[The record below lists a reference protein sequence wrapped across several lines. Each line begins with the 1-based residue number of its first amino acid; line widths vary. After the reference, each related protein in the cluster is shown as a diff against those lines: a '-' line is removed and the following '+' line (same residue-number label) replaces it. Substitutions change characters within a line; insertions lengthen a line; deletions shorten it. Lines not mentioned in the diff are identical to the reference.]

1 MKVILKRIILFA
13 ENGSKR
19 EVPLEKGLNIITGD
33 SKTGKSALL
42 EIVDYCLFSSRSTIP
57 VGKITEFTY
66 LYSIVLELESI
77 FIVLARPNWKNR
89 YRTHEYFSIE
99 SDSNFLDSF
108 DLNYFNNKQLRPIK
122 EIQKETEE
130 QFGLSVLDTRLS
142 KDADKK
148 LGGKVSI
155 RNAVSLIFQHQNLIA
170 NKHSF
175 FYRFDDFYKRKDV
188 ISQFPIFLGW
198 VDGKYYA
205 LKQSLEQLQRQL
217 KQNTKDEISVKSNSE
232 EVSNRLKIPISQY
245 YRALGLVLEDN
256 ISIEKLK
263 KIAKDLPEI
272 PGNIYENSDIAG
284 KLNDL
289 EEQRLKVRKELDE
302 INQLIRK
309 IDSNRGELDTYE
321 ENINVIKD
329 LIPEKEEHTKY
340 ECPLCNSY
348 VNGINERI
356 KMANSS
362 KIELLKELNNIK
374 SYKVDNTKHLFQLI
388 DQKNELK
395 KRIREINAQIRNLKV
410 TLKENDKNKNLR
422 DSLLILKGRIQIV
435 LEQIQEKPTLGK
447 NVVDIKSYEAEIK
460 KIKKQLND
468 YNLEKK
474 IENANH
480 FLSKKM
486 TLISQRLDFE
496 EELQPGTMYFNL
508 NDFEFY
514 YQHNTEKIRLS
525 EMGSGANW
533 LACHLSLFLA
543 LLHLI
548 CKESSSI
555 PAFLF
560 LDQPSQ
566 VYFPRAIT
574 KITPQ
579 EQGADPEKT
588 FDENIIQVKNIFNVI
603 LEEIQE
609 IKKDYNVDTQVIVLE
624 HADEPEF
631 NQYVRKRW
639 TTKGNKLI

>member
-232 EVSNRLKIPISQY
+232 ELSNRLKIPISQY

-514 YQHNTEKIRLS
+514 YQHNAEKIRLS

>member
-1 MKVILKRIILFA
+1 MTVTLKRIVLFA
-13 ENGSKR
+13 KNGSKR

-66 LYSIVLELESI
+66 LYSIVLELESSY
-77 FIVLARPNWKNR
+77 IVLARPNWKNDSR
-89 YRTHEYFSIE
+89 AQEYFSIE
-99 SDSNFLDSF
+99 SDSTFLDSF
-108 DLNYFNNKQLRPIK
+108 DLNYFKNKELRPIK
-122 EIQKETEE
+122 EIQKKTEE
-130 QFGLSVLDTRLS
+130 QLGLFVQDTRLS
-142 KDADKK
+142 KDIDKR

-205 LKQSLEQLQRQL
+205 LNQRLETLQKLL
-217 KQNTKDEISVKSNSE
+217 KQNVKDEISEEKKSE
-232 EVSNRLKIPISQY
+232 EQSRRLKTPISQY
-245 YRALGLVLEDN
+245 YQSLGLVLGDN
-256 ISIEKLK
+256 VSIDELK
-263 KIAKDLPEI
+263 KIAKNLPEI
-272 PGNIYENSDIAG
+272 PKNIYENSDVAG
-284 KLNDL
+284 TLKGL
-289 EEQRLKVRKELDE
+289 EEKRLRVRQELNK
-302 INQLIRK
+302 ISNLIKK
-309 IDSNRGELDTYE
+309 IDSNRGELDSYKESITE
-321 ENINVIKD
+321 IKD
-329 LIPEKEEHTKY
+329 LIPERKEHIKY
-340 ECPLCNSY
+340 ECPLCNNY
-348 VNGINERI
+348 VDEVNERVELVY
-356 KMANSS
+356 SS
-362 KIELLKELNNIK
+362 KVELLKELDNLTVYK
-374 SYKVDNTKHLFQLI
+374 SDNSDHLFQLI
-388 DQKNELK
+388 EKKDELK
-395 KRIREINAQIRNLKV
+395 NKIREFNAQIENLKK
-410 TLKENDKNKNLR
+410 TLKENDKSKNLR
-422 DSLLILKGRIQIV
+422 DSLLVLKGRIQIV

-447 NVVDIKSYEAEIK
+447 NIIDIKSYEKEIEG
-460 KIKKQLND
+460 IKKQLKK
-468 YNLEKK
+468 YNLKQK
-474 IENANH
+474 IENANY
-480 FLSKKM
+480 FLSEKM

-496 EELQPGTMYFNL
+496 EELQPGRMYFNL

-514 YQHNTEKIRLS
+514 YQHKNEKIRLS

-548 CKESSSI
+548 CKENSSI

-603 LEEIQE
+603 LEEIQK

-631 NQYVRKRW
+631 YQYVRKRW
-639 TTKGNKLI
+639 TTKSNKLI

>member
-232 EVSNRLKIPISQY
+232 ELSNRLKIPISQY